1 LELSQGSREPVSN
14 PGLLERLSGGD
25 TSHPIGDGD
34 GDGDGMGVGESSEG
48 DDITSGVGEIDDKGN
63 GIDARSDSD
72 GVGVGKSSGVE
83 DIASDVGESDEK
95 DDDSRLTS
103 ASITDA
109 RSNGNADNIGDSSG
123 SEIISESG
131 ENNAMRENA
140 ADRSD
145 RNGDNLGDSSG
156 SEDILSKVGESN
168 AIGNDD
174 NGKSDGN
181 GDDVGDSV
189 GSEDTIFEEREGDTI
204 GDDDNAKLDGNGD
217 DFGASIGSE
226 DTISE
231 VGESNAMGDDDD
243 LEAAIG
249 AKIMDGMLVTMVDE
263 LGEVDE
269 KLEKNGTTVER
280 RSMLLMVMVVE
291 LVDELITPG
300 EEFGMLSGNVSGED
314 GVVLLVLLNTDV
326 GVCEGSN
333 VLEIGATAKEFDDR
347 GVE

>member
-1 LELSQGSREPVSN
+1 M
-14 PGLLERLSGGD
+14 ERLSGGD
-25 TSHPIGDGD
+25 TSHPIGDGDGD

-48 DDITSGVGEIDDKGN
+48 DDITSGVGEIDDKDNDIDARSDSNGVGVGKSSGIEDITSEVDEIDDKGN

-72 GVGVGKSSGVE
+72 GVGVGKISGVE
-83 DIASDVGESDEK
+83 DIAFEVGESDKK
-95 DDDSRLTS
+95 DDDARLTS

-109 RSNGNADNIGDSSG
+109 KSNGNADNIGDSSG

-189 GSEDTIFEEREGDTI
+189 GSEDTI
-204 GDDDNAKLDGNGD
+204 
-217 DFGASIGSE
+217 
-226 DTISE
+226 SE

-249 AKIMDGMLVTMVDE
+249 AKIMDGMLVTMIDE
-263 LGEVDE
+263 LGDVDE
-269 KLEKNGTTVER
+269 ELDGNGTTVER
-280 RSMLLMVMVVE
+280 RSILPMVVVVE
-291 LVDELITPG
+291 FVDELIMPG
-300 EEFGMLSGNVSGED
+300 KEFGMLSGNVSGED

-326 GVCEGSN
+326 GVCEDSN
-333 VLEIGATAKEFDDR
+333 VSEIGATAKEFDGR